1 MSKHLDFNW
10 LWFDT
15 LNNLIEFKN
24 KKYKKNH
31 LEKKNTIKNLR
42 KFLKYLTN
50 NFLRYKIILES

>member
-31 LEKKNTIKNLR
+31 LEKKKHHKKLEKIPKIFDKQFPTI
-42 KFLKYLTN
+42 
-50 NFLRYKIILES
+50 